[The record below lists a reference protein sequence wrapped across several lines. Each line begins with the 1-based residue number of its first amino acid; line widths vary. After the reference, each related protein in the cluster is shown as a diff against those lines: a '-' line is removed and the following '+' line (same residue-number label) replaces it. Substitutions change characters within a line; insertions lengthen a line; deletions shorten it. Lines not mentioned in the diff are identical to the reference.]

1 MAGDQAHGRARVRD
15 RCGSV
20 NIGERMTT
28 HDSQILKSAA
38 PGVPVYDAR
47 DFRVAM
53 GVNIGDPIGDASEL
67 VLDDVYHLTPGA
79 RPRPIA
85 ISMEQGLERLTVAPG
100 SEIGQPGARLFL
112 DCLATLMAPDG
123 TTVEALVLVVL
134 DSRTQY
140 IAQVCLMPFATLLP
154 RTDYALVSVDRESAQ
169 DRFVEQA
176 CASFARGTKITLG
189 TGEQR
194 AIELLQPGDKV
205 LTRGNGVQP
214 IRWIGQ
220 RTVRA
225 QGARAPVV
233 IRAGA
238 LNNLDALSLSPNH
251 RVFIYQRE
259 DRLRTGRRE
268 VMVRAELLVNGTTV
282 VRGEGGFVDYF
293 QLLFDNHEIVYAEGI
308 ATESLPLDAAT
319 RPALPKE
326 LRERIGREGVP
337 RRGPRAFE
345 LPEGVLDG
353 RTATD
358 VLRAASAG

>member
-1 MAGDQAHGRARVRD
+1 
-15 RCGSV
+15 
-20 NIGERMTT
+20 MTT
-28 HDSQILKSAA
+28 HDSRLLNSAT
-38 PGVPVYDAR
+38 PGLPVYDAQ
-47 DFRVAM
+47 DVCVAV
-53 GVNIGDPIGDASEL
+53 GVNLGDPIGDASEL

-79 RPRPIA
+79 RARRIA
-85 ISMEQGLERLTVAPG
+85 ISMEHGLDRLTIAQG
-100 SEIGQPGARLFL
+100 TEIGQPGARLYL

-123 TTVEALVLVVL
+123 TTVEALVLVAL
-134 DSRTQY
+134 DPGSQF
-140 IAQVCLMPFATLLP
+140 IAQVCLMPFATLVP
-154 RTDYALVSVDRESAQ
+154 RTDYALVSVDRKGAQ
-169 DRFVEQA
+169 DRFAEQA

-194 AIELLQPGDKV
+194 AIELLQPGDKI

-233 IRAGA
+233 IRPGA
-238 LNNLDALSLSPNH
+238 LNNIDALSLSPNH

-268 VMVRAELLVNGTTV
+268 VMVRAEMLVNGATV

-326 LRERIGREGVP
+326 LRDRIGRDHAP
-337 RRGPRAFE
+337 RTGPRAFE
-345 LPEGVLDG
+345 VPDGALDG
-353 RTATD
+353 QTATD